1 MREKDGHGA
10 VFSHSNKT
18 DKSGLD
24 GSGGMVDVQ
33 IDDHKGAVSVNVGT
47 YGLSE
52 VNSYKGGKPKS
63 KSDPSMNKSIT
74 EGLVLEPC
82 Y

>member
-1 MREKDGHGA
+1 MGEKNGHGA

-33 IDDHKGAVSVNVGT
+33 IDDHKDAVSVKVGT
-47 YGLSE
+47 YGSSE

-82 Y
+82 